1 MNSFAYGHEQLLKSV
16 SYLATQDDPPA
27 QRLERVVQD
36 NLCHITPENDLR
48 EELRDEFIG
57 IMKRLGEVWVASKD
71 GTLVRA
77 ARTMTDDEVFSTI
90 DKIVYLFDRL
100 CETA

>member
-1 MNSFAYGHEQLLKSV
+1 MFCAERLNVLIVTPDLCAG
-16 SYLATQDDPPA
+16 ATCD
-27 QRLERVVQD
+27 ESVVQD
-36 NLCHITPENDLR
+36 NLCHITPENGLP

-57 IMKRLGEVWVASKD
+57 IMERLGDVWVASKD

-90 DKIVYLFDRL
+90 DKVVYLYGRL
-100 CETA
+100 CEERGQQ